1 MNTNKG
7 LRVAVRQS
15 GDAVVVRPL
24 GRLDPLTYQ
33 QMQQTLLYCVVTKPS
48 SLVVELDELEVTNS
62 SSLSLFTTVWIRVGE
77 WPGVPMVL
85 VAGRERLRAQ
95 LNRRK
100 LSEFVPCFPTTSEA
114 LASVNGHSPHYR
126 ERVWLPPSLN
136 AVRWAKLVVDR
147 FFLHQQVQ
155 AQLGVVQLVV
165 SELVRAATRTASSD
179 ISLRLEQYSEMLTV
193 AVRNDALAA
202 HRCSAATGPAIA
214 DMVSAF
220 GRTLVD
226 ARSVVTWA
234 TFKSRTPP
242 NSRPSRRLPACAWL
256 PEANGVVAA
265 QVS

>member
-114 LASVNGHSPHYR
+114 LASVNGHSPRYR

-136 AVRWAKLVVDR
+136 AVRWAKPWWTGSSCTSR
-147 FFLHQQVQ
+147 CRH
-155 AQLGVVQLVV
+155 
-165 SELVRAATRTASSD
+165 SWAS
-179 ISLRLEQYSEMLTV
+179 
-193 AVRNDALAA
+193 
-202 HRCSAATGPAIA
+202 CSW
-214 DMVSAF
+214 S
-220 GRTLVD
+220 
-226 ARSVVTWA
+226 S
-234 TFKSRTPP
+234 P
-242 NSRPSRRLPACAWL
+242 NSCEQLPAPRVRISPCDW
-256 PEANGVVAA
+256 
-265 QVS
+265 SSTRRC